1 MEDRGRRQLGALSI
15 LCAPPNLQLTQA
27 VQTNTDAAGNPINS
41 SDSTGEWACLN
52 DLSFHGTPR
61 PPPPEDYPQQCSSN
75 YTGSAGFCY
84 LEQPDDH
91 VSASSL
97 AECCALAETHWG
109 PRRCKNGHCQGGS
122 ARNYNYFEKNNT
134 CQLFGYAWRGGP
146 VEGCSSGEHIYKP
159 PPGPPPPAPCA
170 CKRLN
175 ETVGRRN
182 ESNQNYG
189 GGGSSGLPS
198 SCGRNYDM
206 HHSRFLN
213 GTAYETLPIPPN
225 GSLAGCCA
233 KCSADPKCDGWQ
245 MGNMSKKHT
254 HCSFIRNGTLL
265 NQGKVMIASVAKN
278 SANGGGGGGGNMM

>member
-1 MEDRGRRQLGALSI
+1 MRGGASEGG
-15 LCAPPNLQLTQA
+15 AR
-27 VQTNTDAAGNPINS
+27 VFG
-41 SDSTGEWACLN
+41 
-52 DLSFHGTPR
+52 
-61 PPPPEDYPQQCSSN
+61 
-75 YTGSAGFCY
+75 
-84 LEQPDDH
+84 
-91 VSASSL
+91 
-97 AECCALAETHWG
+97 
-109 PRRCKNGHCQGGS
+109 QGGS

-189 GGGSSGLPS
+189 GGGSSGLPP

-213 GTAYETLPIPPN
+213 GT
-225 GSLAGCCA
+225 GSVLCEHSLSPLNLT
-233 KCSADPKCDGWQ
+233 SAQ
-245 MGNMSKKHT
+245 
-254 HCSFIRNGTLL
+254 
-265 NQGKVMIASVAKN
+265 
-278 SANGGGGGGGNMM
+278 SATSGPRTVPLCH